1 MICDTNSDS
10 NYESQASNFVSY
22 DSRRRRGEEEEE
34 IREEISPTTQVQPS
48 TSSAVLVKKRGRP
61 ADSPGTKL
69 RKASEKALLKI
80 FINNILKF

>member
-1 MICDTNSDS
+1 MRYEFRIR
-10 NYESQASNFVSY
+10 NYESQASNIVSY
-22 DSRRRRGEEEEE
+22 DSRRRRRGRK

-69 RKASEKALLKI
+69 RKASEKALLKKSVAKKAK
-80 FINNILKF
+80 NMN